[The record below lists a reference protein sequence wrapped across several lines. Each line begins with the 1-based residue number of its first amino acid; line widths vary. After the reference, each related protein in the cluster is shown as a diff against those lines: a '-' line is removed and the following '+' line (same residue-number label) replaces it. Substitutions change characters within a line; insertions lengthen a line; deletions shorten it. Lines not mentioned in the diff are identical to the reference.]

1 MPLIKELAKGG
12 IKLLKNAKPAAKVAP
27 KVPAKQT
34 AGSKAAPAKAPPS
47 VPRKQTD
54 AEIAKMEQQKA
65 VAAAE
70 KARDARWARE
80 REALLRQERY
90 QAQQNSKELWKY
102 KEAEAAKK
110 ATKTRRVETAKNVA
124 RGTGKAAA
132 GAAVGFGVMETA
144 TEGNLSK
151 EVFGRKDKPTKAS
164 STTRRGGKPMKG
176 TK

>member
-1 MPLIKELAKGG
+1 MPIVKEIAKRG

-47 VPRKQTD
+47 VSRKQTD

-70 KARDARWARE
+70 KARDERWARE
-80 REALLRQERY
+80 REASLRQERY
-90 QAQQNSKELWKY
+90 QAQQNTKELWKY

-110 ATKTRRVETAKNVA
+110 ATKARRIQTVKNIGKTAAKTVGA
-124 RGTGKAAA
+124 
-132 GAAVGFGVMETA
+132 AAVGFGMMETA
-144 TEGNLSK
+144 SMGEFSK
-151 EVFGRKDKPTKAS
+151 ELFGRKDKPTKVNS
-164 STTRRGGKPMKG
+164 QLRRGGKPMKG